1 MSVGYE
7 RADVSQPA
15 AIEAMFA
22 SVLAGSGQVG
32 LLVNKA
38 GIQHVPPIDDFPVA
52 KRDAIMAINLSAAF
66 HTVHHVLPGMKSQR
80 WGRILNIASAHALL
94 ASPYDSV
101 YEGAQHGIAGLTRT
115 GALEVADAGVTAN
128 AIRPGYVW
136 PPAGRTADPRNRP
149 CTRNLRTAGD
159 Q

>member
-38 GIQHVPPIDDFPVA
+38 GIQHVPPVDDFPVA

-66 HTVHHVLPGMKSQR
+66 HTVHHVSPGMKSQR

-94 ASPYDSV
+94 ASPYDSAF
-101 YEGAQHGIAGLTRT
+101 EGGQTRHRGSHQDGGAGGRRGGCDGQRDPSRLC
-115 GALEVADAGVTAN
+115 VAPRRSN
-128 AIRPGYVW
+128 SRSPK
-136 PPAGRTADPRNRP
+136 PPVHAESPNSR
-149 CTRNLRTAGD
+149 
-159 Q
+159 